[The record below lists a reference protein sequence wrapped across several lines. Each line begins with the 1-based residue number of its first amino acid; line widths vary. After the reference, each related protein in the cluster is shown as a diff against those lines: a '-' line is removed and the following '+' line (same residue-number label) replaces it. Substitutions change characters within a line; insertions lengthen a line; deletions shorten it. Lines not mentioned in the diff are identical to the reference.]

1 MKEVKIKCV
10 NLQKYNIEVYKNN
23 ILICKGNVKSGEF
36 FYFDGKINNVYV
48 VKVYDSGHYYCIPI
62 IILKNNT
69 NNFIFSFSEINSQRK
84 ITIYLND
91 KNYNLRVERGEITLW
106 QSLTQ

>member
-10 NLQKYNIEVYKNN
+10 NLQKYNIEIYKSNE
-23 ILICKGNVKSGEF
+23 LLCKGSVNNGEYY
-36 FYFDGKINNVYV
+36 YFKGKINSLYV
-48 VKVYDSGHYYCIPI
+48 VKIYNSVHYYCIPI
-62 IILKNNT
+62 IILKNST
-69 NNFIFSFSEINSQRK
+69 NNFIFSFYLINSQRR

-91 KNYNLRVERGEITLW
+91 KNYNLKVERGEITLW

>member
-10 NLQKYNIEVYKNN
+10 NLQEYIIEVYKNN
-23 ILICKGNVKSGEF
+23 ELICKSNITNGEYY
-36 FYFDGKINNVYV
+36 YFKGKINSVYII
-48 VKVYDSGHYYCIPI
+48 KIYNSGHYYCIPI

-91 KNYNLRVERGEITLW
+91 KNYNLKVERGEIILW